1 MRSVYSVDDPT
12 VVALG
17 RFLQSAPLSNGT
29 TTSGLGSDIAVLL
42 AQAVCNWTRGLVF
55 SDGQWIERST
65 FESLPDVGDVEI
77 ESLADGQVVKMT
89 HRATG
94 ITSLGESHEQAWQE
108 LRAKVVAERANVGD
122 RGRI

>member
-1 MRSVYSVDDPT
+1 MRSVYALDDPT

-17 RFLQSAPLSNGT
+17 RFLQAAPLANGT
-29 TTSGLGSDIAVLL
+29 TTSGLGPEVAAFL
-42 AQAVCNWTRGLVF
+42 AQAVCNWARGLVF
-55 SDGQWIERST
+55 SDGQWIERAT

-94 ITSLGESHEQAWQE
+94 VTALGESHEQSWQE
-108 LRAKVVAERANVGD
+108 LKRKVVAEHD
-122 RGRI
+122 

>member
-77 ESLADGQVVKMT
+77 VSLADGQVVKMT
-89 HRATG
+89 HRSTG
-94 ITSLGESHEQAWQE
+94 ITALGESHDESWME
-108 LRAKVVAERANVGD
+108 LKRRVVAD
-122 RGRI
+122 RG